1 MVDSLNV
8 TQRVSEAFSKETLEL
23 PCNPLPVPDAVP
35 GSLVTDILAAASIL
49 VVILLLNKII
59 NVFPALI
66 ACAMRWKE
74 SINLEERV
82 KQSRDRTLIAFSMIV
97 PFSLVV
103 VQFSLYSPRFMSG
116 LNPDLRIAAFIGIF
130 IIYLV
135 LKTLC
140 AFASHPKKGPAK
152 TYRSACMSFATF
164 FILLVFALLIAG
176 GFAGF
181 LEMDNALAKS
191 TMLWISS
198 IFYFIY
204 LVRLLQIFASSYS
217 FFTAFLYLC
226 TVELIPTGLFISTAC
241 VF

>member
-1 MVDSLNV
+1 MVDSLTV
-8 TQRVSEAFSKETLEL
+8 TQRVSEAFSKGTLEL

-181 LEMDNALAKS
+181 LEMD
-191 TMLWISS
+191 
-198 IFYFIY
+198 IY